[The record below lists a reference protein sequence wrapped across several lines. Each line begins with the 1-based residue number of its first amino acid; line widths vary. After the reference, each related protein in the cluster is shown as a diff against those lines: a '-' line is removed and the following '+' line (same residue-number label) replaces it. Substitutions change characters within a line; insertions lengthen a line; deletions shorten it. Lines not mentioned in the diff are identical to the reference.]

1 MNSHEIC
8 LECVLSMELNRK
20 IEKMRAEKFQDM
32 SLEAFID
39 YLLKKGLQSVEAQT
53 ENLPI
58 CESEN

>member
-1 MNSHEIC
+1 
-8 LECVLSMELNRK
+8 MELNRK